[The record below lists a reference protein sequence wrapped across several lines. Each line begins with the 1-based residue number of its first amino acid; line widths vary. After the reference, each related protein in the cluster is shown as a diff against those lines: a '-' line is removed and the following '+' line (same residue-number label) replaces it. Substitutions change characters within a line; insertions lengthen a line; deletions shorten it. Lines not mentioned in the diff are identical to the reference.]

1 MLIPILNEPQESI
14 PMDFMTQL
22 LKWNG
27 MDVIPMV
34 VDRFSKLAKMALIK
48 TITATF
54 DSIKLFFDMWVKR
67 HGMPQ
72 FIISDKNVKFMVG
85 F

>member
-1 MLIPILNEPQESI
+1 MLLPISNEPQESI

-34 VDRFSKLAKMALIK
+34 VNRFSKLAKMALIK
-48 TITATF
+48 TIKTTF
-54 DSIKLFFDMWVKR
+54 DSIKLFFDMWGQASWDAKIYNTFR
-67 HGMPQ
+67 LEERRW
-72 FIISDKNVKFMVG
+72 
-85 F
+85 